1 MKAKELID
9 ELNTFLKT
17 LDNAYNINSGGCFY
31 VAYLIARELDN
42 LGINYTV
49 VDWHEDS
56 RLNEYSM
63 YHRSLKVDGHCV
75 NPPLIN
81 YGNYTDNLGYISPYK
96 LSRDSGKYSL
106 GLLKPSVRFK
116 IRDSIVKFF
125 KEYNVAETYRMWIW
139 QP

>member
-1 MKAKELID
+1 MNIQYLIN
-9 ELNTFLKT
+9 ELNKFLKR
-17 LDNAYNINSGGCFY
+17 LDNMYNINSGGCFY

-63 YHRSLKVDGHCV
+63 YHRSLKVDGRYV

-81 YGNYTDNLGYISPYK
+81 YGKYTDDLGYLSPYR
-96 LSRDSGKYSL
+96 LSRYSGKYSL
-106 GLLKPSVRFK
+106 GLLRPSIKIK
-116 IRDSIVKFF
+116 IRDSIGKFF
-125 KEYNVAETYRMWIW
+125 KEYSYED
-139 QP
+139 

>member
-1 MKAKELID
+1 MNIQYLIN
-9 ELNTFLKT
+9 ELNKFLKR
-17 LDNAYNINSGGCFY
+17 LDNVYNINSGGCFY

-49 VDWHEDS
+49 VDLHEDS

-63 YHRSLKVDGHCV
+63 YHRSLKVDGRYV

-81 YGNYTDNLGYISPYK
+81 YGNYTDDLGYLSPYM

-106 GLLKPSVRFK
+106 GLLRPSIRIK
-116 IRDSIVKFF
+116 IRDSISKFF
-125 KEYNVAETYRMWIW
+125 KEYIDED
-139 QP
+139 

>member
-1 MKAKELID
+1 MKTKDLIN
-9 ELNTFLKT
+9 ELNKFLKR
-17 LDNAYNINSGGCFY
+17 LDDVYNINSGGCFY

-63 YHRSLKVDGHCV
+63 YHRSLKVDGRYV

-81 YGNYTDNLGYISPYK
+81 YGNYTDDLGYISPHK
-96 LSRDSGKYSL
+96 LSRDSCKYSL
-106 GLLKPSVRFK
+106 GLLRPSIRIK
-116 IRDSIVKFF
+116 IRDSISKFF
-125 KEYNVAETYRMWIW
+125 NEYSDED
-139 QP
+139 

>member
-1 MKAKELID
+1 METKDFID
-9 ELNTFLKT
+9 KLNKFLKR
-17 LDNAYNINSGGCFY
+17 LDNEYNINSGGCFY
-31 VAYLIARELDN
+31 VAYLIARELYK

-56 RLNEYSM
+56 RLNEYSV
-63 YHRSLKVDGHCV
+63 YHRSLKVYNSYV

-81 YGNYTDNLGYISPYK
+81 YGNYTDDLGYISPYK

-106 GLLKPSVRFK
+106 GLLRPSIRIK

-125 KEYNVAETYRMWIW
+125 KEYSDEN
-139 QP
+139 

>member
-1 MKAKELID
+1 MKVKVLID
-9 ELNTFLKT
+9 ELNKFLKR
-17 LDNAYNINSGGCFY
+17 LDSVYNINSGGCFY

-63 YHRSLKVDGHCV
+63 YHRSLKVDNSYV

-81 YGNYTDNLGYISPYK
+81 YGNYINNLGYISPYK

-125 KEYNVAETYRMWIW
+125 KEYNVAETYRR
-139 QP
+139 

>member
-1 MKAKELID
+1 MKVKDLIS
-9 ELNTFLKT
+9 ELNKFLKI

-31 VAYLIARELDN
+31 VAYLIAREFDN

-56 RLNEYSM
+56 RLNEYSV
-63 YHRSLKVDGHCV
+63 YHRSLKVEGHYV

-81 YGNYTDNLGYISPYK
+81 YGNYTDNLGYISHYK
-96 LSRDSGKYSL
+96 LSHDSCKYSL

-125 KEYNVAETYRMWIW
+125 KEYSDDN
-139 QP
+139 

>member
-1 MKAKELID
+1 MNIQYLIN
-9 ELNTFLKT
+9 ELNKFLKR
-17 LDNAYNINSGGCFY
+17 LDTAYNINSGGCFY
-31 VAYLIARELDN
+31 VAYLIARELDD

-56 RLNEYSM
+56 RLNEYSV
-63 YHRSLKVDGHCV
+63 YHRSLKVDCSYV

-81 YGNYTDNLGYISPYK
+81 YGNYTDYLGYLSPYK

-106 GLLKPSVRFK
+106 GLLRPSIRIK

-125 KEYNVAETYRMWIW
+125 KEYSDEN
-139 QP
+139 

>member
-9 ELNTFLKT
+9 ELNKFLKR
-17 LDNAYNINSGGCFY
+17 LDNEYNINSGGCFY
-31 VAYLIARELDN
+31 VAYLIAREFYK

-63 YHRSLKVDGHCV
+63 YHRSLKVDNSYV
-75 NPPLIN
+75 NTQLIN
-81 YGNYTDNLGYISPYK
+81 YGNYIGNLGYISPYK

-106 GLLKPSVRFK
+106 GLLRPSIRIK
-116 IRDSIVKFF
+116 IRDSISKFF
-125 KEYNVAETYRMWIW
+125 KEYSDEK
-139 QP
+139 

>member
-1 MKAKELID
+1 MKIKDLVNK
-9 ELNTFLKT
+9 LNKFLER
-17 LDNAYNINSGGCFY
+17 LDGTYNINSGGCFY
-31 VAYLIARELDN
+31 VAYLIARELDR

-49 VDWHEDS
+49 VEWHEDS

-63 YHRSLKVDGHCV
+63 YHRSLKVGSYYI

-81 YGNYTDNLGYISPYK
+81 YGNYTDDLGYISPYK

-106 GLLKPSVRFK
+106 GILRPSIRLK

-125 KEYNVAETYRMWIW
+125 KEYSDED
-139 QP
+139 

>member
-1 MKAKELID
+1 MNIKYLIN
-9 ELNTFLKT
+9 ELNKFLKR
-17 LDNAYNINSGGCFY
+17 LDNVYNINSGGCFY

-63 YHRSLKVDGHCV
+63 YHRSLKVDGRYV

-81 YGNYTDNLGYISPYK
+81 YGNYTDDLWYLSPYK
-96 LSRDSGKYSL
+96 LSRDSCKYSL
-106 GLLKPSVRFK
+106 GLLRPSIRIK
-116 IRDSIVKFF
+116 IRDSIGKFF
-125 KEYNVAETYRMWIW
+125 KEYSYED
-139 QP
+139 

>member
-1 MKAKELID
+1 MNIKDLIN
-9 ELNTFLKT
+9 ELNKFLKR
-17 LDNAYNINSGGCFY
+17 LDNVYNINSGGCFY
-31 VAYLIARELDN
+31 VAYLIARELYK
-42 LGINYTV
+42 LGINYKV

-63 YHRSLKVDGHCV
+63 YHRSLKVDGRYV

-81 YGNYTDNLGYISPYK
+81 YGNYIDNLGYISPYK

-125 KEYNVAETYRMWIW
+125 KEYSDEK
-139 QP
+139 

>member
-1 MKAKELID
+1 MNIQCLIN
-9 ELNTFLKT
+9 ELNKFLKR
-17 LDNAYNINSGGCFY
+17 LDNEYNINSGGCFY
-31 VAYLIARELDN
+31 VAYLIARELYK

-56 RLNEYSM
+56 RLDEYSM
-63 YHRSLKVDGHCV
+63 YHRSLKVDNCYV

-81 YGNYTDNLGYISPYK
+81 YGNYIDDLGYISPYK
-96 LSRDSGKYSL
+96 LSCDSGKYSL

-125 KEYNVAETYRMWIW
+125 KEYSDEN
-139 QP
+139 

>member
-1 MKAKELID
+1 MKTKELID
-9 ELNTFLKT
+9 ELNKFLKR
-17 LDNAYNINSGGCFY
+17 LDNLYNINSGGCFY

-42 LGINYTV
+42 LGINYIV

-56 RLNEYSM
+56 RLNKYSM
-63 YHRSLKVDGHCV
+63 YHRSLKVDGRYV

-81 YGNYTDNLGYISPYK
+81 YGNYTDDLGYISPYK

-106 GLLKPSVRFK
+106 GLLRPSVRFK

-125 KEYNVAETYRMWIW
+125 KEYNNVI
-139 QP
+139 